1 MRLSL
6 QEIKVLK
13 TKLNDLDR
21 NARLY
26 LFGSRIDDQKKGGDI
41 DLLIKSNTFKQADI
55 RKLRLSFFDVFG
67 EQKIDIIV
75 DDGKNDNAFIK
86 KIQQHAIEI

>member
-75 DDGKNDNAFIK
+75 DDGTDDNAFIK